1 VQRLA
6 TDEDFNNRILR
17 GVLRRNPGLD
27 IVRAQDVGL
36 RGKSDAE
43 VLEWAAKEDRI
54 LLSHDK
60 KTMRQHVNERLT
72 AGLPMPGVFIVNKH
86 APMAQIV
93 ENILILAECSLPGEW
108 EYQII
113 FVPLK

>member
-1 VQRLA
+1 MLLA

-17 GVLRRNPGLD
+17 GVLQRNPGLD

-36 RGKSDAE
+36 RGKSDAA

-60 KTMRQHVNERLT
+60 KTMRQYVNDRLN
-72 AGLPMPGVFIVNKH
+72 AGLPMPGVFIVTKQ
-86 APMAQIV
+86 APRGRII
-93 ENILILAECSLPGEW
+93 EDILILAECSLPREW
-108 EYQII
+108 ENQII
-113 FVPLK
+113 FLPLK